1 MLLNRLARF
10 ARLIREPNFH
20 GLKSELSPPKTIMK
34 IGMNLL
40 LWTTHVTE
48 EHYPQLEKI
57 KSTGFDGVE
66 IPIFTGDDAHYH
78 KLRNKLDELQLQIS
92 TVAVPTAETSA
103 ISPDPATRKAAAER
117 LKTIVRQS
125 AILGADILCGPFHQ
139 ALGVFSGTGPT
150 EEEFKHAAEVHRAVA
165 DEAQREGVVL
175 AIEYL
180 NRFECYFLTTMG
192 AAAAYVRRVDHPY
205 FKAMFD
211 TFHANIQEKTLPQAF
226 SKNAAK
232 IAHIHICNNDRG
244 IPGRGHID
252 FQPIF
257 QAIQSSKYQGWLT
270 IEAFGRALP
279 ELTEP
284 TRVWRDF
291 FERPEDV
298 VTEGYQFIRQTWAN
312 ART

>member
-1 MLLNRLARF
+1 
-10 ARLIREPNFH
+10 
-20 GLKSELSPPKTIMK
+20 MK

-66 IPIFTGDDAHYH
+66 IPIFGGEDAHYQ
-78 KLRNKLDELQLQIS
+78 KLRKKLDELHLKTS
-92 TVAVPTAETSA
+92 TVAVATPEASA
-103 ISPDPATRKAAAER
+103 ISPDPAIRKAASER

-150 EEEFKHAAEVHRAVA
+150 EEEFKRAADVHREAA
-165 DEAQREGVVL
+165 NEAQRQGVCL
-175 AIEYL
+175 AIEFL
-180 NRFECYFLTTMG
+180 NRFECYFLNTTA
-192 AAAAYVRRVDHPY
+192 AAAAYVRRVAHPN

-211 TFHANIQEKTLPQAF
+211 TFHANIEEENLPKAF
-226 SKNAAK
+226 SENAAE
-232 IAHIHICNNDRG
+232 ITHIHVANNDRG
-244 IPGRGHID
+244 VPGRGHID
-252 FQPIF
+252 FPAVF
-257 QAIQSSKYQGWLT
+257 RAIKTSGYTGWLT

-279 ELTEP
+279 ELVEP

-291 FERPEDV
+291 FKQPDDV
-298 VTEGYQFIRQTWAN
+298 VTEGYRYIRDTWN
-312 ART
+312 AV